1 MKGGK
6 DEKGEAAATSDGFQ
20 TNFEGKEIKMKKH
33 AAWTWMLV
41 LLFVAVLGMG
51 LPIYGQ
57 EKAKQ
62 EPSAKEMGKEA
73 AAFVVKRLVV
83 GTGVENGE
91 PVGVA
96 ETFPASTEKVYCFL
110 EATDITKDTE
120 VSFVWFN
127 GDKELSKFSV
137 PLKQGSRWRTY
148 AYKNLRGLKGDW
160 KVEIRDSDG
169 KVVKDVKFKVE

>member
-1 MKGGK
+1 MKR
-6 DEKGEAAATSDGFQ
+6 
-20 TNFEGKEIKMKKH
+20 H
-33 AAWTWMLV
+33 AAGVWVLV
-41 LLFVAVLGMG
+41 LTVIAVWGIVPLVCA
-51 LPIYGQ
+51 Q

-62 EPSAKEMGKEA
+62 EAPAKEA
-73 AAFVVKRLVV
+73 AKETAKEAPAFSVKRLVV

-110 EATDITKDTE
+110 EATDIAKETDI
-120 VSFVWFN
+120 SFAWFN

-137 PLKQGSRWRTY
+137 PLKQGPRWRTY

-160 KVEIRDSDG
+160 RVEIKDADG